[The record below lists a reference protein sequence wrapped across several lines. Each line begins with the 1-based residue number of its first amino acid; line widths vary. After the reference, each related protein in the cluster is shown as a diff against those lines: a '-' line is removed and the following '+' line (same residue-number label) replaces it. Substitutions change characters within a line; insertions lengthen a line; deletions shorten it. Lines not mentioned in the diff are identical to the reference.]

1 MRKAV
6 QITGAA
12 VIAAVLMTGCSSQS
26 DDKDKNISA
35 TPPASAPAKP
45 ADPAAQDPAKGTGV
59 TGPVDGTYAAKI
71 DGTGWGLVVSS
82 TMAALAGA
90 GHVCNGTVDH
100 NAKPPTLTLKCA
112 DGDTLRTQGKIVSA
126 DGKALVVSWSS
137 GKKDTFLK
145 TEKGG
150 APAGLPDL
158 GKLGH

>member
-12 VIAAVLMTGCSSQS
+12 FIAAVLMTGCGSQS
-26 DDKDKNISA
+26 DDKDKSA
-35 TPPASAPAKP
+35 TPPPSAPTKP
-45 ADPAAQDPAKGTGV
+45 AGPAAQDPAEGTGV
-59 TGPVDGTYAAKI
+59 TGPVEGTYAAKI
-71 DGTGWGLVVSS
+71 DGTGWGLVISPS
-82 TMAALAGA
+82 MAALAGA
-90 GHVCNGTVDH
+90 GHVCDGTVDH

-112 DGDTLRTQGKIVSA
+112 DGDTLRTQGEIVSA
-126 DGKALVVSWSS
+126 DGKTLVVSWSS